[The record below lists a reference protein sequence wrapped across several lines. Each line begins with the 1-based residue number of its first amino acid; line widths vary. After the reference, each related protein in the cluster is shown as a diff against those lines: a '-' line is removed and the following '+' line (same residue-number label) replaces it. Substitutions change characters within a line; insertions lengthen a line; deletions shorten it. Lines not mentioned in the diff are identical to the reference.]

1 MLKKTRKNQGVSEV
15 VGTILL
21 LVIAVTLF
29 STVYTAF
36 FSIQPGPSTPAVTIV
51 GTIENNFLVLE
62 HRGGESLG
70 LNTGV
75 IIEFQDGLRKMISVN
90 DQDFLNSTYK
100 ADGNWNMGE
109 KFVYSLNNNINFS
122 RFEPINITIV
132 DKKSNSIVMRG
143 NVQEPKVADVKVTM
157 DVSDYQPLINSVINI
172 IITASNI
179 EGPSDA
185 SNVLINYFLP
195 SSFTYISH
203 TKSQGNYDTETG
215 VWDVGN
221 INVGSNAT
229 LKIKA
234 KISVFDYNQIKQ
246 FVILLDGSGS
256 IASKSWKL
264 ACDGL
269 ANAIYN
275 ESVFP
280 RDGSVELTIIQFGVN
295 NVCARVEIG
304 PVVIYENN
312 INSIKDQIIALKNK
326 QGKGWTPIAAAFY
339 LGNDILANS
348 INFGGFN
355 PNYKQI
361 FVLVTD
367 GNANVKSNPGD
378 YCGTNAGNELIGKTS
393 AAQAR
398 NYLLNSLT
406 MTDDRDEIDVIAVDP
421 GYGHAPI
428 DEEFLCDNIV
438 WPQPCFDGVPPPEN
452 DLGWP
457 PAGTGWYRHVDGWQ
471 EFYDTISSIFKV
483 IFNKITIHAELKD
496 IEILDKNSNNNVAT
510 VTLYPRNQ

>member
-1 MLKKTRKNQGVSEV
+1 MLKKTRKNHGVSEV
-15 VGTILL
+15 LGTILL
-21 LVIAVTLF
+21 LVISVTLF

-51 GTIENNFLVLE
+51 GTIENNFLILE

-70 LNTGV
+70 LNTG
-75 IIEFQDGLRKMISVN
+75 IIIGFEEGLSEMLSVN

-100 ADGNWNMGE
+100 TDGNWDIGE
-109 KFVYSLNNNINFS
+109 KFIYSLDNNNNFS
-122 RFEPINITIV
+122 RFEPVNITIV
-132 DKKSNSIVMRG
+132 DKKSNSVVMMG
-143 NVQEPKVADVKVTM
+143 SVQEPRVADVKVTM
-157 DVSDYQPLINSVINI
+157 SVSDDQPLINSVINI
-172 IITASNI
+172 VITAANE
-179 EGPSDA
+179 EGPSIA
-185 SNVLINYFLP
+185 SNVFINYFLP
-195 SSFTYISH
+195 SSFTYLSH
-203 TKSQGNYDTETG
+203 TTSLGNYDTETG
-215 VWDVGN
+215 IWDVGN
-221 INVGSNAT
+221 INVGSYAT
-229 LKIKA
+229 LTITA
-234 KISVFDYNQIKQ
+234 KIMAFDYNQTKQ

-264 ACDGL
+264 ACDGI
-269 ANAIYN
+269 ANAICN

-304 PVVIYENN
+304 PMIIYEDN

-326 QGKGWTPIAAAFY
+326 QGKGWTPVAAAFY

-355 PNYKQI
+355 PNYKQEI
-361 FVLVTD
+361 ILVTD
-367 GNANVKSNPGD
+367 GNANVISNPGD
-378 YCGTNAGNELIGKTS
+378 YCGTNAGNDVLGKTS

-398 NYLLNSLT
+398 NYLLNGLE

-421 GYGHAPI
+421 GQGHAPI

-438 WPQPCFDGVPPPEN
+438 WPQPCYDGVPPPEN
-452 DLGWP
+452 DIGWP
-457 PAGTGWYRHVDGWQ
+457 PASPGWYRHIDGWQ
-471 EFYDTISSIFKV
+471 EFCDTVSSIFKI
-483 IFNKITIHAELKD
+483 IFNKITSYAELND
-496 IEILDKNSNNNVAT
+496 MEILDKNSNNNVAT